1 MSLFIIV
8 ICCQNI
14 LYFLDSIKHIL
25 SLSIAMEVLMIKKSI
40 VERVLQKALSNGA
53 DFSEIFLEDS
63 TTSTMQLLDSKIVNS
78 ITGNDYGVGIRVFYG
93 HKAIYAYTNDVS
105 EKSLLKVAEA
115 VSKAGIGEKSLKI
128 VPLTQTL
135 YDSPHKILTPFNSV
149 PNQDK
154 IAFVHLIDAA
164 SRNFSD
170 YISQV
175 SINYME
181 KVQNVMIANSEGLF
195 TQDQRTY
202 ARVYVSSI
210 AHKDNQMQTGS
221 EGPGALM
228 GYEFFKNLAAEELG
242 RTTAERAV
250 KMLLADY
257 APSGK
262 FPVIIGNA
270 FGGVIFHEACGHS
283 LETTSVAKGASVF
296 ADKLNTQIANPCVT
310 AIDDGTMPNR
320 WGSTTVDDEGNPTQR
335 TVLIDKGVLKSF
347 MIDKLGGMKIGFPPT
362 GSGRRQS
369 YKFAPTS
376 RMRNTYIDIGPDTI
390 DDMISSVGFGLYAK
404 KMGGGSVQPGTGD
417 FNFSVGEGYLIEGGR
432 VTKPVRGATLIGNG
446 KDILK
451 RISMVSDDLKL
462 AEGMCGSQSGI
473 VPTCVGQ
480 PTIKIEEIVVGGRKE
495 K

>member
-1 MSLFIIV
+1 
-8 ICCQNI
+8 
-14 LYFLDSIKHIL
+14 
-25 SLSIAMEVLMIKKSI
+25 MIKKSI
-40 VERVLQKALSNGA
+40 IERILQKALSNGA
-53 DFSEIFLEDS
+53 DFSELFFEDS
-63 TTSTMQLLDSKIVNS
+63 ISSSIQLLDSNIVKS
-78 ITGNDYGVGIRVFYG
+78 ISGNDYGAGIRVFYG
-93 HKAIYAYTNDVS
+93 HKAIYAFTNDVS
-105 EKSLLKVAEA
+105 EKGLLKAAEA
-115 VSKAGIGEKSLKI
+115 VSKAEIGNKSLEAI
-128 VPLTQTL
+128 DLTEKL
-135 YDSPHKILTPFNSV
+135 YDSPHKVLIPFDSV
-149 PNQDK
+149 HHQDK
-154 IAFVHLIDAA
+154 IAFIHSIDTA
-164 SRNFSD
+164 SRNFSA

-181 KVQNVMIANSEGLF
+181 KIQKVMIANNEGLLAK
-195 TQDQRTY
+195 DQRIY
-202 ARVYVSSI
+202 ARIFVSSI
-210 AHKDNQMQTGS
+210 ASKDNQMQTGG

-228 GYEFFKNLAAEELG
+228 GYEFFNSLDPEELG

-262 FPVIIGNA
+262 FPIIIGNA

-296 ADKLNTQIANPCVT
+296 SNKLEKQIANSCVT
-310 AIDDGTMPNR
+310 AIDDGTIPNK
-320 WGSTTVDDEGNPTQR
+320 WGSSTIDDEGSLTKR

-347 MIDKLGGMKIGFPPT
+347 MIDKLGGLKIGMPST

-376 RMRNTYIDIGPDTI
+376 RMRNAFINTGTDSIN
-390 DDMISSVGFGLYAK
+390 DMISSVDFGLYAK

-417 FNFSVGEGYLIEGGR
+417 FNFAVGEGYLIEKGK

-446 KDILK
+446 RDILK
-451 RISMVSDDLKL
+451 KISMISDDLEL

-473 VPTCVGQ
+473 IPTCVGQ
-480 PTIKIEEIVVGGRKE
+480 PTIKVDEIVVGGRKE

>member
-1 MSLFIIV
+1 
-8 ICCQNI
+8 
-14 LYFLDSIKHIL
+14 
-25 SLSIAMEVLMIKKSI
+25 MIKKSI
-40 VERVLQKALSNGA
+40 IERILQKALSNGA
-53 DFSEIFLEDS
+53 DFSELFFEDS
-63 TTSTMQLLDSKIVNS
+63 ISSSIQLLDINIVKS
-78 ITGNDYGVGIRVFYG
+78 ISGNDYGAGIRVFYG
-93 HKAIYAYTNDVS
+93 HKAIYAFTNDVS
-105 EKSLLKVAEA
+105 EKGLLTAAEA
-115 VSKAGIGEKSLKI
+115 VSKAEIGNKSLEA
-128 VPLTQTL
+128 VDLTEKL
-135 YDSPHKILTPFNSV
+135 YDSPHKVLIPFDSV
-149 PNQDK
+149 HHQDK
-154 IAFVHLIDAA
+154 IAFIHSIDTA
-164 SRNFSD
+164 SRNFSA

-181 KVQNVMIANSEGLF
+181 KIQKVMIANNEGLLAK
-195 TQDQRTY
+195 DQRTY
-202 ARVYVSSI
+202 ARIFVSSI
-210 AHKDNQMQTGS
+210 ASKDNQMQTGG

-228 GYEFFKNLAAEELG
+228 GYEFFNSLDPEELG

-262 FPVIIGNA
+262 FPIIIGNA

-296 ADKLNTQIANPCVT
+296 SDKLEKQIANSCVT
-310 AIDDGTMPNR
+310 AIDDGTIPNK
-320 WGSTTVDDEGNPTQR
+320 WGSSTIDDEGSLTKR

-347 MIDKLGGMKIGFPPT
+347 MIDKLGGLKIGMPST

-376 RMRNTYIDIGPDTI
+376 RMRNTFINTGTDSIN
-390 DDMISSVGFGLYAK
+390 DMISSVDFGLYAK

-417 FNFSVGEGYLIEGGR
+417 FNFAVGEGYLIEKGK

-446 KDILK
+446 RDILK
-451 RISMVSDDLKL
+451 KISMISDDLEL

-473 VPTCVGQ
+473 IPTCVGQ
-480 PTIKIEEIVVGGRKE
+480 PTIKVDEIVVGGRKE

>member
-1 MSLFIIV
+1 MIK
-8 ICCQNI
+8 
-14 LYFLDSIKHIL
+14 DSII
-25 SLSIAMEVLMIKKSI
+25 
-40 VERVLQKALSNGA
+40 ERVLQKALSNGA
-53 DFSEIFLEDS
+53 DFSELFFEDS
-63 TTSTMQLLDSKIVNS
+63 TSSTMQLLDSMIVKS
-78 ITGNDYGVGIRVFYG
+78 ITGNDCGAGIRVFYG

-105 EKSLLKVAEA
+105 EKGLLKAAEV
-115 VSKAGIGEKSLKI
+115 VSKAEIGDKSLQVVNLIKT
-128 VPLTQTL
+128 VF
-135 YDSPHKILTPFNSV
+135 DSPHKIITQFNSI
-149 PNQDK
+149 PNNDK
-154 IAFVHLIDAA
+154 VAFVHLIDAA
-164 SRNFSD
+164 SRNFSE

-175 SINYME
+175 SITYME
-181 KVQNVMIANSEGLF
+181 KVQNVLIANSEGLS
-195 TQDQRTY
+195 TPDQRTY

-228 GYEFFKNLAAEELG
+228 GYEFFKNLDPEELG

-250 KMLLADY
+250 KMLLAEY

-320 WGSTTVDDEGNPTQR
+320 WGSTTIDDEGNTTQR
-335 TVLIDKGVLKSF
+335 TVLIDKGILKSF
-347 MIDKLGGMKIGFPPT
+347 MIDKLGGMKIGIPST

-376 RMRNTYIDIGPDTI
+376 RMRNTYIDIGSDTI
-390 DDMISSVGFGLYAK
+390 DDMISSIEYGLYAK

-417 FNFSVGEGYLIEGGR
+417 FNFSVGEGYIIEGGKI
-432 VTKPVRGATLIGNG
+432 TKPVRGATLIGNG
-446 KDILK
+446 KDILNK
-451 RISMVSDDLKL
+451 ISMVSDDLEL
-462 AEGMCGSQSGI
+462 AEGMCGSQSGSI
-473 VPTCVGQ
+473 PTCVGQ
-480 PTIKIEEIVVGGRKE
+480 PTIKVDEIVVGGRKE